1 MENLKSKVEKK
12 NCKENSIT
20 KKKKKKLQKKFKNQ
34 KKKKNIFDGYNY
46 YCSSC
51 MSVSC

>member
-1 MENLKSKVEKK
+1 MKDQIMENLKSRVEKK

-20 KKKKKKLQKKFKNQ
+20 K

-51 MSVSC
+51 MSVCC